1 MGIGGKDTPG
11 QDQGRT
17 GTRREWLSYTELERR
32 PRATT
37 RADEHHPLWISG
49 NGKRDGCGRTSI
61 YETQFFVLGFWL
73 TMVVFGCLIMEPVR
87 KLSAIYSR
95 GQQPVDA
102 PDLSLR
108 RRLPRVLVVD
118 DNPAT
123 MVLMRDLLT
132 SRGYDVVAVPDAA
145 QAEAEILRNTP
156 DLILS
161 DVVMPGKSGYELCCE
176 LKENPITRLVPFVL
190 ITGLSERE
198 DRVRGIEAGADDFLS
213 KPIFPEE
220 LFARVKSL
228 IKLKEFTDELETA
241 ESVLCTL
248 GLSVESRD
256 PYTEGHCERLA
267 ENASNLGRHLLV
279 DDDEIV
285 ALRRGGYL
293 HDLGKIAVPDEIL
306 KKGANLTSEEWLI
319 MKRHPITGEN
329 ICRPLK
335 SLRLVLPII
344 RNHHEHFNG
353 SGYPDGLRGQEIPLL
368 ARILQVVD
376 VYDALRTERPYK
388 PAHSHDQ
395 AAITMRD
402 EARAGL
408 WDEQLVLEF
417 FNMLERQRRVA

>member
-1 MGIGGKDTPG
+1 MNII
-11 QDQGRT
+11 
-17 GTRREWLSYTELERR
+17 
-32 PRATT
+32 
-37 RADEHHPLWISG
+37 PLWISE
-49 NGKRDGCGRTSI
+49 NGKRSRESAGSTPRYRFSVQTFS
-61 YETQFFVLGFWL
+61 L
-73 TMVVFGCLIMEPVR
+73 TISLLGCLVMELVR
-87 KLSAIYSR
+87 KLSAIFSR
-95 GQQPVDA
+95 GQETADA
-102 PDLSLR
+102 ADLSLR

-118 DNPAT
+118 DNAAT

-145 QAEAEILRNTP
+145 QAEAEIVRNTP

-161 DVVMPGKSGYELCCE
+161 DVVMPGKSGYELCRE
-176 LKENPITRLVPFVL
+176 LKENPVTRLVPFVL

-267 ENASNLGRHLLV
+267 QNASDLGRHLLL
-279 DDDEIV
+279 DDDDIV

-306 KKGANLTSEEWLI
+306 KKGANLTPEEWLI
-319 MKRHPITGEN
+319 MKRHPVTGEN

-353 SGYPDGLRGQEIPLL
+353 SGYPDGLRGQDIPLL

-388 PAHSHDQ
+388 PALSHDQ
-395 AAITMRD
+395 AAVTMRD

-408 WDEQLVLEF
+408 WDNELVLEF
-417 FNMLERQRRVA
+417 FNLLDQQRRVA